1 MPAPAFGIE
10 AALAQGRHLDP
21 PDVVGDIKTRE
32 EDFLVEEIP
41 LYQPSGEGEHLYLF
55 LQKEGLA
62 HSELLRALA
71 SHFKV
76 KEFAI
81 GSAGMKDRHAITR
94 QMVSIHLPGRE
105 PSSVQPRHP
114 AIQVLWSARHQN
126 KLRRGHLRGNRFSI
140 RIRNTDPLKAPSIL
154 SRLRVLE
161 QAGVPNYYGMQ
172 RFGYRYN
179 THRLGALLLR
189 ERWDDLL
196 GELLGAT
203 GTRFPERQRGGREK
217 FDAGR
222 YKDSL
227 SSWSRNE
234 QAERRALQALIK
246 GRSAKEAVLSISRPM
261 LAFWMS
267 ALQSAIFNRTL
278 DQRLD
283 DGLLDKVELG
293 DVAIRHDSRRQFI
306 CHPEILEAPGF
317 DEEVRGFEVSATGPM
332 WGHHMLRPFGTQ
344 MDHEVTAIRAMGCSP
359 EEMESSRFI
368 ERGTRRPFRVAVT
381 NIEIDSGVDGHG
393 PYIRTAFDLPRGA
406 YATVVLR
413 ELICGIDPVEGGPW
427 SSDSGG
433 DDDDDSNED
442 Q

>member
-1 MPAPAFGIE
+1 MPTSSFGIE
-10 AALAQGRHLDP
+10 SALPRGRLLDP
-21 PDVVGDIKTRE
+21 PEVTGDIKTRE

-71 SHFKV
+71 GHFKV
-76 KEFAI
+76 KEFEI

-114 AIQVLWSARHQN
+114 GIQVLWSARHQN
-126 KLRRGHLRGNRFSI
+126 KLRRGHLLGNRFSI

-154 SRLRVLE
+154 ARLRALE
-161 QAGVPNYYGMQ
+161 QAGVPNYYGVQ
-172 RFGYRYN
+172 RFGYRLN

-189 ERWDDLL
+189 ERWDELL
-196 GELLGAT
+196 AELLGAT
-203 GTRFPERQRGGREK
+203 GTPFPERQRAGREK
-217 FDAGR
+217 FDAGHF
-222 YKDSL
+222 KDCL

-234 QAERRALQALIK
+234 QAERRALQSLIK
-246 GRSAKEAVLSISRPM
+246 GRSPKNAVLSINRPM

-278 DQRLD
+278 DCRLAE
-283 DGLLDKVELG
+283 GLLDKVQLG

-306 CHPEILEAPGF
+306 CHPEIVEVPGF
-317 DEEVRGFEVSATGPM
+317 EDEVRGFELSATGPM
-332 WGHHMLRPFGTQ
+332 WGHHMLRPFGAQ
-344 MDHEVTAIRAMGCSP
+344 MDHEVAAMHSMGCSP
-359 EEMESSRFI
+359 EEIESSKFI
-368 ERGTRRPFRVAVT
+368 ERGTRRPFRVAVS
-381 NIEIDSGVDGHG
+381 NIEIDSGVDSHG
-393 PYIRTAFDLPRGA
+393 SYIRTAFDLPRGS

-413 ELICGIDPVEGGPW
+413 ELICGIDPDGVSTF
-427 SSDSGG
+427 SSD
-433 DDDDDSNED
+433 ERE
-442 Q
+442 